1 MVNAEQK
8 KIKLVDESGKCF
20 RRHHTKPTD
29 DQYFVSGLYYDPAL
43 WQNPPDGCDTSDM
56 ATLTVGVASDGK
68 GVTLTQGTEGNQ
80 FRLQRY
86 TLPNLIEY
94 LGMSQDPESVDQQ
107 FSLYSA
113 DAPKT
118 SNFFIKSNLL
128 KNVKYDMA
136 NGIANIKPTKVG
148 SVRCRMGAGTSQVT
162 LKQQTSASE
171 TSSWSSA
178 TRFDVGTKTSVEA
191 GVPLTAQTTTTFT
204 MSMSETMT
212 FTNGETLTNIQE
224 TDVILNCPA
233 NSDEVFDMVWEKGT
247 YTIPYVGDLERVLE
261 FNGVKTKY
269 IFQNITG
276 MYNGIS
282 GQTISI
288 CDEFAQGSQGVC
300 SFDETPIA
308 LN

>member
-1 MVNAEQK
+1 MQSK
-8 KIKLVDESGKCF
+8 
-20 RRHHTKPTD
+20 
-29 DQYFVSGLYYDPAL
+29 
-43 WQNPPDGCDTSDM
+43 
-56 ATLTVGVASDGK
+56 VAQTFD
-68 GVTLTQGTEGNQ
+68 
-80 FRLQRY
+80 
-86 TLPNLIEY
+86 Y
-94 LGMSQDPESVDQQ
+94 LGMSQSPESVDQQ

-118 SNFFIKSNLL
+118 SNFMIKSNLL

-178 TRFDVGTKTSVEA
+178 TRFDVGTKTSVQA
-191 GVPLTAQTTTTFT
+191 GVPLTLQSTTAFT
-204 MSMSETMT
+204 MSMSKTMT

-224 TDVILNCPA
+224 SDVILNCPA
-233 NSDEVFDMVWEKGT
+233 HSDAVFNMVWEKGT

-261 FNGVKTKY
+261 LNGVKTKY